1 MVDVVF
7 YPFAIG
13 LAGIV
18 LILILDA
25 QVKSRIVSRSAVGGG
40 LSCLVHGL
48 FLYLAWRLWAEA
60 GPSGVFNLSASTSA
74 ISSSLQVNLAGV
86 YIFSIASVLGLL
98 ASFYSIWYLI
108 NYRNAAL
115 FHSLLILL
123 TVSIYGIVMS
133 GDLLTLFIFWE
144 GMSVCGY
151 GLVAFRKTSW
161 EALEAS
167 IKYLLLAGVGSLIAL
182 FGIAIIYSITG
193 TISLASVSGLALAP
207 SPAIVFGLGLI
218 ITGFGVEAAIAPL
231 HTWLPDAHPAAPSPM
246 SALLSGIVIETGSF
260 TIIRI
265 IFTSFYSHSL
275 VAILQPVLVI
285 VAVATML
292 VGNLSAYFQDDLK
305 RLLAF
310 SSIAQVGYIFLGI
323 TTFTTGGV
331 AAAMFQIW
339 NHALLKGLFFLL
351 AGIVTFAY
359 GTRSLTEMA
368 GLGRKWPLLGFLL
381 SLNALAMTGVPPF
394 GMFWSELLIIL
405 STISVGNTL
414 MSTAAVMMLLNIAV
428 SIGYYFRII
437 RRVSF
442 DKESEHIGKATI
454 RPGSRLLILPC
465 LVLVALSLITGFFPG
480 WFYDPASRAVQAMAP
495 ALSRLGR

>member
-1 MVDVVF
+1 MVDIVF

-13 LAGIV
+13 LSGIV
-18 LILILDA
+18 LILAIDTL
-25 QVKSRIVSRSAVGGG
+25 VRSRLAWRCAVSGGV
-40 LSCLVHGL
+40 SCLVHVS
-48 FLYLAWRLWAEA
+48 FLYAAWRLWADA
-60 GPSGVFNLSASTSA
+60 APSGALNLSVSNGA
-74 ISSSLQVNLAGV
+74 ISSALQVNLAGI
-86 YIFSIASVLGLL
+86 YIFSIAVTLGLL
-98 ASFYSIWYLI
+98 ASFYSIWYMA

-133 GDLLTLFIFWE
+133 GDMLTLFIFWE
-144 GMSVCGY
+144 SMSICGY
-151 GLVAFRKTSW
+151 GLVAFRKNSW

-182 FGIAIIYSITG
+182 FGIAVIYSTTG
-193 TISLASVSGLALAP
+193 TLSLESLSGLVLTP

-260 TIIRI
+260 TLIRI
-265 IFTSFYSHSL
+265 IATSFYSQSL
-275 VAILQPVLVI
+275 VGILQPVFVGF
-285 VAVATML
+285 AVVTML
-292 VGNLSAYFQDDLK
+292 IGNLSAYFQDDLK

-310 SSIAQVGYIFLGI
+310 SSIAQVGYILLGI
-323 TTFTTGGV
+323 STFTIGGV
-331 AAAMFQIW
+331 SASIFQIW

-351 AGIVTFAY
+351 AGIVTFAF

-368 GLGRKWPLLGFLL
+368 GVGRKWPLLGFLL

-394 GMFWSELLIIL
+394 GMFWSEFLIIL
-405 STISVGNTL
+405 STLDAKNII
-414 MSTAAVMMLLNIAV
+414 MSGAAVLMLLNIAF

-437 RRVSF
+437 RRISF
-442 DKESEHIGKATI
+442 DRESEYLTNAT
-454 RPGSRLLILPC
+454 RKPRSWLLVVPC
-465 LVLVALSLITGFFPG
+465 LVLVALSLITGFFPDL
-480 WFYDPASRAVQAMAP
+480 FYGPASQAVQAMV
-495 ALSRLGR
+495 RH